1 MKDFIVSPQARL
13 DLIEIWTYI
22 AEEDI
27 DAADRLRERLHDAI
41 LKIAEM
47 PGIGHLREDLADEP
61 LRFWPVS
68 HYLIIYH
75 ADSEPL
81 EIVRILSSRRDIR
94 ALLN

>member
-1 MKDFIVSPQARL
+1 MKDFILSPQARL

-27 DAADRLRERLHDAI
+27 DAADRLRERLHEAI

-68 HYLIIYH
+68 HYLIIYR

-81 EIVRILSSRRDIR
+81 EIVRILSSRRDVR

>member
-1 MKDFIVSPQARL
+1 MKDFILSPQARL

-27 DAADRLRERLHDAI
+27 DAADRVRERLHEAI

-61 LRFWPVS
+61 LRFWPVFS
-68 HYLIIYH
+68 YLIIYR
-75 ADSEPL
+75 ADSGPL